1 MSGEKMKVSDQA
13 APRDHRIVHRLSQ
26 MTAESSLPPDLL
38 EITEPRAE
46 IIRGSGLERYWCFMT
61 DPAQP
66 PPMPVPRSIMEPGD
80 LGWTGALL
88 EESQEERDEIL
99 LRLYSLSL
107 QDRIQVRDTLKY
119 TVLNQGRRTDARP
132 EQLEAYAKR
141 VVLQLG
147 YILTSGAM
155 CLRATVHR
163 LPYPD
168 IIFACRFTTE
178 RMESAE
184 RAREEYQ
191 AGPVVKTQPST
202 MEKLLEALTPEG
214 RAAVDKIGPKRPTLR
229 VYQDA
234 VTFWRIGAKS
244 EYLWSEAQAL
254 RDADEVMADHMTAA
268 NPGE

>member
-1 MSGEKMKVSDQA
+1 MSGEKMRVSDQA

-46 IIRGSGLERYWCFMT
+46 ILRGSGLERYWCFMT

-80 LGWTGALL
+80 PGWTGALL
-88 EESQEERDEIL
+88 EESQEEQDEIL
-99 LRLYSLSL
+99 LRLYNLSL
-107 QDRIQVRDTLKY
+107 QDRIQVRDALKY
-119 TVLNQGRRTDARP
+119 TVLNRGRRTDARP
-132 EQLEAYAKR
+132 DHLEAYAR
-141 VVLQLG
+141 RMVLQLG
-147 YILTSGAM
+147 DILAAGAM
-155 CLRATVHR
+155 CMRATVHR

-178 RMESAE
+178 QMESAE
-184 RAREEYQ
+184 RAREDYQ
-191 AGPVVKTQPST
+191 AGPGVKTQPST

-214 RAAVDKIGPKRPTLR
+214 RAAVDKIGPKRPALR

-234 VTFWRIGAKS
+234 ATFWRIGAKS